1 MINNFKFYFVTAIL
15 SAAFPEDA
23 PFMSDE
29 GMLSTPGVEATD
41 STIAEY
47 VNYSDQLRNKTE
59 WLKQRGKFDPHFI
72 CFLVFYFILN
82 YNLL

>member
-1 MINNFKFYFVTAIL
+1 MFHYIIVIIIAIL
-15 SAAFPEDA
+15 AAAYPEEA

-47 VNYSDQLRNKTE
+47 VNYSEQLRNKTQQ
-59 WLKQRGKFDPHFI
+59 LQLAGKLF
-72 CFLVFYFILN
+72 
-82 YNLL
+82 

>member
-1 MINNFKFYFVTAIL
+1 MLPVCTIIPILFLLAIL
-15 SAAFPEDA
+15 VSAYPEMA

-47 VNYSDQLRNKTE
+47 NNYSEQLCK
-59 WLKQRGKFDPHFI
+59 KAKF
-72 CFLVFYFILN
+72 LQEKGMSILN
-82 YNLL
+82 R

>member
-1 MINNFKFYFVTAIL
+1 
-15 SAAFPEDA
+15 
-23 PFMSDE
+23 MSDE

-59 WLKQRGKFDPHFI
+59 WLKQRGKSKDI
-72 CFLVFYFILN
+72 SLDCFSSHSPTS
-82 YNLL
+82 LLQIPNSSGLPTRWTRHCGSTTLPAT

>member
-1 MINNFKFYFVTAIL
+1 MVRRLLQVSCSYFVFAKIVSLTYSFLVSTAIL

-59 WLKQRGKFDPHFI
+59 WLKQRGKCD
-72 CFLVFYFILN
+72 
-82 YNLL
+82 